1 MDLYISPLNPI
12 NFTHKTDENSGE
24 LQRSYVQ
31 QFIAGDVIKLQV
43 VGKKNIFVNFVI
55 GKLAVRAN
63 VISGDDYNIYWHK
76 LNTNSYNKNELL
88 DVRIVAIDN
97 GVTEV
102 YYSTNYIEIVEECD
116 SLILVEYGN
125 SSNITAF
132 NTYFGD
138 GFTFSLR
145 VPVGFKSTSIK
156 NRIENETFRNQN
168 QELKMLYSAPYT
180 TKTMIIGDGLGVPT
194 WMGTLFNSIF
204 CLSDVTIDGVKYV
217 RSDDSVPEMQGGI
230 DGYPLHIYTM
240 EVEQVG
246 TKPTTEV
253 KTINEDFGEE
263 FSEW

>member
-43 VGKKNIFVNFVI
+43 VGKKNINVVFVI
-55 GKLAVRAN
+55 DGLAVSAM
-63 VISGDDYNIYWHK
+63 VITGDDYNIYWHK
-76 LNTNSYNKNELL
+76 LGTNSYSKNKLL
-88 DVRIVAIDN
+88 DVRIVVIDN
-97 GVTEV
+97 GVTDI

-116 SLILVEYGN
+116 SLKLVEYGN

-132 NTYFGD
+132 NTYFGN

-240 EVEQVG
+240 EVEQVE

>member
-31 QFIAGDVIKLQV
+31 QYIYGDLITLQV
-43 VGKKNIFVNFVI
+43 ICKKGVIVNFVI
-55 GKLAVRAN
+55 GGNTGRAN
-63 VISGDDYNIYWHK
+63 VIAGDEYNIYWQK
-76 LNTNSYNKNELL
+76 FSTTPFNKNELL
-88 DVRIVAIDN
+88 DVKIITIDN
-97 GVTEV
+97 GVTDI

-116 SLILVEYGN
+116 SLKLVEYGN

-132 NTYFGD
+132 NTYFGN

-240 EVEQVG
+240 EVEQVE

>member
-55 GKLAVRAN
+55 GGLAVRAN
-63 VISGDDYNIYWHK
+63 VINGDDYNIYWHK

-88 DVRIVAIDN
+88 DVRIVVVDN

-116 SLILVEYGN
+116 SLKLVEYGN

-138 GFTFSLR
+138 GFPFSLR

-240 EVEQVG
+240 EVEQVE